1 MAAYDQTGS
10 APDPPLPL
18 IRASELGQYSFCH
31 RAWWLSN
38 VKGLPSANQSSL
50 NRGQQIHA
58 QHARR
63 VRAASYWH
71 RAGLFFVGSGGLLL
85 LLAGLWF
92 WLF

>member
-10 APDPPLPL
+10 ASDPPLPL
-18 IRASELGQYSFCH
+18 IRASELGQYSFCQ
-31 RAWWLSN
+31 RAWWLGS
-38 VKGLPSANQSSL
+38 VKGLPSANRASL
-50 NRGQQIHA
+50 NRGQRIHA

-63 VRAASYWH
+63 VRATPYWR
-71 RAGLFFVGSGGLLL
+71 RAGLFFIGSGGLLL